1 MNPIDGILRSGC
13 LLGKDFF
20 ICQTTGK
27 MVKGILQQ
35 DGVWKVKLETTEG
48 YPEYH
53 TLACL
58 WDSTHTL
65 EAKHDGNQKT
75 LACKGCSGLWLAI
88 IEKDSRLEYY
98 PKSVTADFTKEGE
111 IPILE
116 SEQVNFVKDTYIDM
130 RTEMKSQPSLVES
143 RESARQKIK
152 AQIDEGYQ
160 LRSQYMPSE
169 DILKEVVNEGKKWTT
184 YNKTLLSNLFTNSS
198 VADEYSP
205 FSYQRPFGSATN
217 PLVNPSLKEQV
228 DRYQERMTTSIN
240 SLEGIYGK
248 LDLFDEP
255 TDTLLRSSG
264 SAGTKIFI
272 GHGHSPDWRELKDFI
287 SDKLKLPWDEF
298 NRIPVAGTTN
308 IARLAEMLDHACMA
322 FLVMTAEDEQTDGTL
337 HPRENV
343 IHEAGLFQGKLG
355 FEKAIILLKEGC
367 EEFSNIHGLGQLRF
381 PKGNISAI
389 FEKVREV
396 LEREKILEGVG

>member
-1 MNPIDGILRSGC
+1 M
-13 LLGKDFF
+13 
-20 ICQTTGK
+20 
-27 MVKGILQQ
+27 
-35 DGVWKVKLETTEG
+35 
-48 YPEYH
+48 
-53 TLACL
+53 
-58 WDSTHTL
+58 
-65 EAKHDGNQKT
+65 
-75 LACKGCSGLWLAI
+75 
-88 IEKDSRLEYY
+88 
-98 PKSVTADFTKEGE
+98 TADFTEEGE

-287 SDKLKLPWDEF
+287 SERLKLPYDEF
-298 NRIPVAGTTN
+298 NRIPVAGFTTTN
-308 IARLAEMLDHACMA
+308 RLAEMLNQACMA

-355 FEKAIILLKEGC
+355 FEKAIILLEEGC

-381 PKGNISAI
+381 PKGKISAI

-396 LEREKILEGVG
+396 LEREKILEGVD